1 MTDRTHPDS
10 GRIITSGDILLHD
23 AETALMYEEL
33 RAAIDDGHESMTHA
47 DALAEIAAIR
57 AENAE
62 LRAQLE
68 AIGAGGV
75 TGPLIARTVVKAA
88 DHFPDAGQMVP
99 ARWYMVDKIGMATLC
114 SNRADAEQEAKDATL
129 CYPHMAPH
137 RAVLLAPGACELKTT
152 NAEAKGP
159 RSGPA

>member
-1 MTDRTHPDS
+1 MTVD
-10 GRIITSGDILLHD
+10 
-23 AETALMYEEL
+23 EAL
-33 RAAIDDGHESMTHA
+33 GHA
-47 DALAEIAAIR
+47 DEWIKGVTVYDGLQGWRIACATLACEVRRLNAEI
-57 AENAE
+57 
-62 LRAQLE
+62 E

-88 DHFPDAGQMVP
+88 DHFPDAGEMVP

-137 RAVLLAPGACELKTT
+137 CAVLLAPGACELKTT
-152 NAEAKGP
+152 NAALTRRP
-159 RSGPA
+159 